1 MGSGP
6 TPKILFTS
14 DHLYRDSGASQVA
27 LAVENP
33 PANAGDIDTQV

>member
-14 DHLYRDSGASQVA
+14 DRLYRDSGASQVA
-27 LAVENP
+27 LVVENP